1 MDQEATRSIST
12 NDESAYP
19 SPARAWG
26 LVLLLTIAY
35 AISFVDRQIISLLVG
50 PIKADLGLSDFQIG
64 LLMGLAFGLFYTLM
78 GIPLG
83 RVADKHNRRNL
94 IVAGMSLWCL
104 MTAASGLARNF
115 FQLFLARTGI
125 AVGEAALSPAAL
137 SMISDSFPE
146 EKRTGPIGFYNSAIY
161 IGSGLAM
168 VLGGAIIHMATNS
181 PPLNVPFFGELA
193 PWQTTFFIVGIPGL
207 AIALVIAFTR
217 EPTRKDLLKGADGGA
232 AVLSFKDVVTYLW
245 KRKYIYAPI
254 FIGMSV
260 VAIANFMF
268 LAWTPTLYERVHGW
282 EIREISYSFGLIT
295 LILGPLGIFIGAQL
309 GDYFAS
315 KDDNGGHAKAAF
327 IGSVFMVPGMIVTPV
342 ISNPQLALVGLA
354 LIPFGMAFI
363 TVNMVT
369 GLLRIT
375 PNQLRGQTYAMFL
388 LAISLSGTTLG
399 PTLVG
404 IITDFVFENEMMIG
418 YSMLT
423 VSLPTA
429 FIASIAFF
437 MSISAF
443 RRLGS

>member
-1 MDQEATRSIST
+1 MNEEVTSSVSADG
-12 NDESAYP
+12 ESAYP

-26 LVLLLTIAY
+26 LVLLLTTAY

-50 PIKADLGLSDFQIG
+50 PIKADLGLSDFQIS
-64 LLMGLAFGLFYTLM
+64 LLLGLAFGLFYTLM

-83 RVADKHNRRNL
+83 RAADKYNRRNL

-115 FQLFLARTGI
+115 FQLFLARLGI
-125 AVGEAALSPAAL
+125 GVGEAALSPAAL

-168 VLGGAIIHMATNS
+168 ILGGAIIHMATNS
-181 PPLNVPFFGELA
+181 PPMNVPFFGELA
-193 PWQTTFFIVGIPGL
+193 PWQTTFFIVGLPGL
-207 AIALVIAFTR
+207 AIAAVIAFTR

-232 AVLSFKDVVTYLW
+232 AVLSFKDVLGYLW
-245 KRKYIYAPI
+245 KRKFIYGPI
-254 FIGMSV
+254 FIGMAV
-260 VAIANFMF
+260 VAIVNFMF
-268 LAWTPTLYERVHGW
+268 LAWTPTLYTRVHGW
-282 EIREISYSFGLIT
+282 EIASIGYAFGIISLIF
-295 LILGPLGIFIGAQL
+295 GPLGIFLGARL
-309 GDYFAS
+309 GDYFAAQ
-315 KDDNGGHAKAAF
+315 DDNGGHAKAAF
-327 IGSVFMVPGMIVTPV
+327 IGSLFMVPGMIATPV

-363 TVNMVT
+363 TVNMVSA
-369 GLLRIT
+369 LLRIT

-388 LAISLSGTTLG
+388 LVISLSGTTLG

-404 IITDFVFENEMMIG
+404 FITDFVFKNEMMIG

-423 VSLPTA
+423 VSLATA
-429 FIASIAFF
+429 FIANFAFF
-437 MSISAF
+437 KSIGAF
-443 RRLGS
+443 RRLDA

>member
-1 MDQEATRSIST
+1 MNQEATSGISID
-12 NDESAYP
+12 DESAYP

-50 PIKADLGLSDFQIG
+50 PIKADLGLSDFEIS

-83 RVADKHNRRNL
+83 RAADKYNRRNL

-115 FQLFLARTGI
+115 FQLFLARLGI

-161 IGSGLAM
+161 VGSGLAM
-168 VLGGAIIHMATNS
+168 ILGGAIIHMATNS
-181 PPLNVPFFGELA
+181 PPMNVPYFGEMA
-193 PWQTTFFIVGIPGL
+193 PWQTTFLIVGLPGL
-207 AIALVIAFTR
+207 AVALVIAFTR
-217 EPTRKDLLKGADGGA
+217 EPTRKDLLRSADGGA
-232 AVLSFKDVVTYLW
+232 AVLSFKDVVSYLW
-245 KRKYIYAPI
+245 ERKYIYAPI
-254 FIGMSV
+254 FIGMAV
-260 VAIANFMF
+260 VAIVNFMF
-268 LAWTPTLYERVHGW
+268 LAWTPTLYERVHDW
-282 EIREISYSFGLIT
+282 EIADIGYSYGIISLIF
-295 LILGPLGIFIGAQL
+295 GPLGIFIGARL
-309 GDYFAS
+309 GNYFAA
-315 KDDNGGHAKAAF
+315 KDDHGGHAKAAF
-327 IGSVFMVPGMIVTPV
+327 IGYLFMVPGMIMTPV

-388 LAISLSGTTLG
+388 LAISLTGTTLG

-404 IITDFVFENEMMIG
+404 TITDFIFGNEMMVG

-423 VSLPTA
+423 ISLPTA
-429 FIASIAFF
+429 FIAGIAFF
-437 MSISAF
+437 KCISAF
-443 RRLGS
+443 RRFS